1 MANCPVCS
9 TEYLESEVKICSICG
24 WDLTPYP
31 LTFAGQIPQDLVEK
45 ERKKLAWAKQ
55 IWLKSQ
61 LKEEL
66 DRANQEIASLQ
77 SRLQQA
83 QQVKV
88 NLDQANQKIASLESE
103 LELTVTRQQLDE
115 QNLEKLK
122 ILNQTLETQIQSL
135 KQQLESSYK
144 KIENQGD
151 AHEKA
156 IPFYEQAI
164 NLDSTT
170 LKTKLEQAEIK
181 AAEIK
186 HLDLGNGVILELVK
200 IPAGSFKMGGDHSI
214 HLEGF
219 FMGKY
224 PVTQKQYQQITGE
237 NPSYFK
243 GNNLPV
249 QSITWHDAVK
259 FCEKVSQ
266 KTGRQVTL
274 ASETQ
279 WEYAARAGTTT
290 EYFFGNRES
299 QLQEYG
305 WYNKNSERKTHP
317 VGAKKPNLWG
327 LYDLLGNVWEWC
339 QDDWDDDYHNLPK
352 DGSPIKKNNKTKVL
366 RGGSWYSSPYNCRCG
381 FRNVLNADDGNY
393 NNGCRVIVLSTTLS
407 LWLPQHTQRR

>member
-1 MANCPVCS
+1 MANCPVCD
-9 TEYLESEVKICSICG
+9 TEYLESEVKICSICE

-31 LTFAGQIPQDLVEK
+31 LTFADQIPQDLVEK

-103 LELTVTRQQLDE
+103 LELTVTRQRLDK
-115 QNLEKLK
+115 QNLSEIK

-144 KIENQGD
+144 KLENQGD
-151 AHEKA
+151 AHEKVTGYEKA
-156 IPFYEQAI
+156 ILFYEQAI
-164 NLDSTT
+164 NLDSTI

-181 AAEIK
+181 PAEIK

-200 IPAGSFKMGGDHSI
+200 IPAGSFLMGGDYEI
-214 HLEGF
+214 QLKDF
-219 FMGKY
+219 LMGKY
-224 PVTQKQYQQITGE
+224 PVTQKEYQQVMGE

-243 GNNLPV
+243 GDNLPV
-249 QSITWHDAVK
+249 EQITWYQAVK

-266 KTGRQVTL
+266 NTGRQVTL
-274 ASETQ
+274 PSETQ

-290 EYFFGNRES
+290 AYFFGESES
-299 QLQEYG
+299 QLGEYG
-305 WYNKNSERKTHP
+305 WYDKNSEGKTHP
-317 VGAKKPNLWG
+317 VGQKKTSPWG

-339 QDDWDDDYHNLPK
+339 QDDWDDWDDHYHNLPK
-352 DGSPIKKNNKTKVL
+352 DGSPIKNNSNTKVV
-366 RGGSWYSSPYNCRCG
+366 RGGSWYSKASICRG
-381 FRNVLNADDGNY
+381 GNRNRDIADFRLGSL
-393 NNGCRVIVLSTTLS
+393 GCRVVVAWSNI
-407 LWLPQHTQRR
+407 